1 MRFHQFA
8 ETLDLK
14 PQRDKGLRLE
24 VQGLL
29 LIFEQGGGNGEITQM
44 ALSQGQLVGIEG
56 RGDRS
61 DSWGIKWGLLSG
73 CIPPFPTKAKTLN
86 PKA

>member
-1 MRFHQFA
+1 MVRIERLRFHQFA

-29 LIFEQGGGNGEITQM
+29 PIFEPEGGGTEK
-44 ALSQGQLVGIEG
+44 LH
-56 RGDRS
+56 
-61 DSWGIKWGLLSG
+61 KWL
-73 CIPPFPTKAKTLN
+73 
-86 PKA
+86 